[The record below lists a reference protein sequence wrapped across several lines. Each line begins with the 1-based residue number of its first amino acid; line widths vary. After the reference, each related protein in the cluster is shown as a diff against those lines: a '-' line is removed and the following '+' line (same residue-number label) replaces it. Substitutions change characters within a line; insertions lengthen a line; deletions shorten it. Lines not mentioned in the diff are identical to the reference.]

1 MIKNEENNFNG
12 KLYKSNQTI
21 SSTLGIDS
29 TEENKAKPVI
39 VHHRKTISSFFLSS
53 YIADNN
59 LTKLLKDSTDK
70 TINESKK
77 FNDFSYENENNS
89 YLSKNKNI
97 YELKNSLLKEKNLNS
112 SNTNT
117 NLNTN
122 DNEKYIAFSNSSF
135 YSYTNENE
143 ENQDEIQQNSKI
155 KVIQPITNDFIAN
168 PKAFIYSNNSYNESD
183 NTIRNNNN
191 EKYNKEKSFVQMKN
205 ALKYIKN
212 KDERITESY
221 LMALN
226 SGKIREIKEKSQ
238 YLPTVSVIEE
248 EKSENIE
255 TTSKKQ
261 NIINGSIILLEKDF
275 KKKKIENDFDLIKNI
290 DKMIENNIKD
300 NNKENKNINILNNN
314 YFVVEEKPSKINLD
328 LNKIIIK
335 NTYREENKNN
345 KIYKNIFNKKN

>member
-29 TEENKAKPVI
+29 NEENKAKPVI

-122 DNEKYIAFSNSSF
+122 DN
-135 YSYTNENE
+135 
-143 ENQDEIQQNSKI
+143 
-155 KVIQPITNDFIAN
+155 
-168 PKAFIYSNNSYNESD
+168 
-183 NTIRNNNN
+183 
-191 EKYNKEKSFVQMKN
+191 
-205 ALKYIKN
+205 
-212 KDERITESY
+212 
-221 LMALN
+221 
-226 SGKIREIKEKSQ
+226 
-238 YLPTVSVIEE
+238 
-248 EKSENIE
+248 
-255 TTSKKQ
+255 
-261 NIINGSIILLEKDF
+261 
-275 KKKKIENDFDLIKNI
+275 
-290 DKMIENNIKD
+290 
-300 NNKENKNINILNNN
+300 
-314 YFVVEEKPSKINLD
+314 
-328 LNKIIIK
+328 
-335 NTYREENKNN
+335 
-345 KIYKNIFNKKN
+345 